1 MMPYYVGIDGGGTKT
16 AVELRTRGSAAH
28 SRAVFGPLNCN
39 SDRTAAA
46 KTLTDTLAWLAAQP
60 EGLAGCDGLCIGS
73 AGISNPDAYNFIQD
87 IIRAG
92 GYTGPLQIVGDQVTA
107 LAGALGQPVGT
118 VLIAGTGSICYARTA
133 DGREARSGG
142 WGHLIDDEGSAYALG
157 RDILRAVVR
166 AADGRAP
173 ATALTELVAQRLG
186 APGVQPVI
194 RFTYAPTTTKKK
206 IAALAPLLDPAL
218 QQGDAAA
225 QAIIAHAADELT
237 QMAAAAMQPLGLQTG
252 SMALLGSVLQ
262 KNETLRAAVITTRKF
277 PFSQTP
283 SSIKARYPA
292 SLLSRTTRKN
302 SAASCVVPGNPH
314 WLNHGRSG
322 PNSSSRSASPP
333 PPRIHCS
340 SRNSGRYV

>member
-194 RFTYAPTTTKKK
+194 RFTYAPKKSLPLRETEGMVCSEFVMCYPPG
-206 IAALAPLLDPAL
+206 IPILAPGERITAEILDYIEYAKAK
-218 QQGDAAA
+218 GCS
-225 QAIIAHAADELT
+225 
-237 QMAAAAMQPLGLQTG
+237 MTG
-252 SMALLGSVLQ
+252 PEDPDILRLNVL
-262 KNETLRAAVITTRKF
+262 A
-277 PFSQTP
+277 
-283 SSIKARYPA
+283 
-292 SLLSRTTRKN
+292 
-302 SAASCVVPGNPH
+302 
-314 WLNHGRSG
+314 
-322 PNSSSRSASPP
+322 
-333 PPRIHCS
+333 
-340 SRNSGRYV
+340 

>member
-142 WGHLIDDEGSAYALG
+142 WGQI
-157 RDILRAVVR
+157 
-166 AADGRAP
+166 GRAH
-173 ATALTELVAQRLG
+173 V
-186 APGVQPVI
+186 
-194 RFTYAPTTTKKK
+194 
-206 IAALAPLLDPAL
+206 
-218 QQGDAAA
+218 
-225 QAIIAHAADELT
+225 
-237 QMAAAAMQPLGLQTG
+237 
-252 SMALLGSVLQ
+252 
-262 KNETLRAAVITTRKF
+262 
-277 PFSQTP
+277 
-283 SSIKARYPA
+283 
-292 SLLSRTTRKN
+292 
-302 SAASCVVPGNPH
+302 
-314 WLNHGRSG
+314 
-322 PNSSSRSASPP
+322 
-333 PPRIHCS
+333 
-340 SRNSGRYV
+340 

>member
-142 WGHLIDDEGSAYALG
+142 WGSLMDDEGGGFALG
-157 RDILRAVVR
+157 RDALAAVVR
-166 AADGRAP
+166 AEDGRWHDGRTGERGDELKKRLRTGTVLTYDDRNWELRYSASALRFNLSRAVAIDMES
-173 ATALTELVAQRLG
+173 AT
-186 APGVQPVI
+186 
-194 RFTYAPTTTKKK
+194 
-206 IAALAPLLDPAL
+206 IAAQGYRFRVPYGTLLCVSDKPLHGEIKLPGQANRFYEGAISEHL
-218 QQGDAAA
+218 QIGIR
-225 QAIIAHAADELT
+225 AIDL
-237 QMAAAAMQPLGLQTG
+237 
-252 SMALLGSVLQ
+252 
-262 KNETLRAAVITTRKF
+262 LRAEGDKLHSRKLRTF
-277 PFSQTP
+277 NEPPF
-283 SSIKARYPA
+283 R
-292 SLLSRTTRKN
+292 
-302 SAASCVVPGNPH
+302 
-314 WLNHGRSG
+314 
-322 PNSSSRSASPP
+322 
-333 PPRIHCS
+333 
-340 SRNSGRYV
+340 

>member
-16 AVELRTRGSAAH
+16 AVELRTCSSAAH

-60 EGLAGCDGLCIGS
+60 EGLAGCDGFCIGS

-194 RFTYAPTTTKKK
+194 RFTYAPTTTKKE

-225 QAIIAHAADELT
+225 QAIIAHAADELS

-262 KNETLRAAVITTRKF
+262 KNETLRAAVITRLTAQF
-277 PFSQTP
+277 PTLTFP
-283 SSIKARYPA
+283 EPVGDAA
-292 SLLSRTTRKN
+292 DGAAVMAEN
-302 SAASCVVPGNPH
+302 S
-314 WLNHGRSG
+314 
-322 PNSSSRSASPP
+322 
-333 PPRIHCS
+333 
-340 SRNSGRYV
+340 

>member
-46 KTLTDTLAWLAAQP
+46 KALTDTLAWLAAQP

-194 RFTYAPTTTKKK
+194 RFTYAPTTTKKE
-206 IAALAPLLDPAL
+206 IATLAPCWTLPCSRAMPRRRPLLP
-218 QQGDAAA
+218 
-225 QAIIAHAADELT
+225 
-237 QMAAAAMQPLGLQTG
+237 MPL
-252 SMALLGSVLQ
+252 M
-262 KNETLRAAVITTRKF
+262 N
-277 PFSQTP
+277 
-283 SSIKARYPA
+283 
-292 SLLSRTTRKN
+292 
-302 SAASCVVPGNPH
+302 
-314 WLNHGRSG
+314 
-322 PNSSSRSASPP
+322 
-333 PPRIHCS
+333 
-340 SRNSGRYV
+340 